1 MSVDTNSRAGR
12 ATRHAWEHFAEVDP
26 YLYILTE
33 MKRSDPGLFWLSGR
47 QVVERELLPLLH
59 RHGLQN
65 HLALELGCGLGRLV
79 LPLSH
84 YFDNVVGVDISTGMI
99 ERATTLARDNGISN
113 VAFLPVS
120 GPENLFRQ
128 ASRYSGG
135 CDLIYSLL
143 VFQHIPDFA
152 EIEGYLHVIGAL
164 LYQHGLAYLQF
175 DTRPQTLL
183 YHLKSNLPD
192 FLLPR
197 FSRRGI
203 RRIRRSAQDLESCF
217 CRAGLEIVGEASP
230 HTALHR
236 YTLRVRP
243 RARNGTK

>member
-1 MSVDTNSRAGR
+1 MSINSNAHPGT

-33 MKRSDPGLFWLSGR
+33 MKRSDPGFFWRSGR
-47 QVVERELLPLLH
+47 EVVESELLPLLH
-59 RHGLQN
+59 KHGLKN
-65 HLALELGCGLGRLV
+65 HLALEVGCGLGRLA
-79 LPLSH
+79 LPLAH
-84 YFDNVVGVDISTGMI
+84 YFDHLVGADISTGMI
-99 ERATTLARDNGISN
+99 ERASTLARDNGIGN
-113 VAFLPVS
+113 VTFLPVT

-128 ASRYSGG
+128 ANRYSGG

-152 EIEGYLHVIGAL
+152 EIEGYLQVIRAL
-164 LYQHGLAYLQF
+164 LHKHGLAYLQF

-203 RRIRRSAQDLESCF
+203 RRIRRSAEDLESCF
-217 CRAGLEIVGEASP
+217 GRAGLEIVDQASP
-230 HTALHR
+230 HTPLHR
-236 YTLRVRP
+236 YTLRIRQCE
-243 RARNGTK
+243 RNGTP